1 MNKLYRSRRHRVIGG
16 VCGGLAQYFAA
27 DVSVIRLAWVLF
39 SLLGGAGI
47 VLYLLAWIIIPE
59 RQAHSRESFHGEP
72 AYEVDH
78 AERARLAGIILVAVG
93 AYLLLE
99 RVISIRVTLWPL
111 LLVVA
116 GVALLMSGRRDQ
128 SPPPDQKDDGPPRAQ
143 SPERAEPKE
152 KTSYE
157 E

>member
-59 RQAHSRESFHGEP
+59 RQAHSRQGVHEEP

-78 AERARLAGIILVAVG
+78 AERTRLVGIILVAVG

-111 LLVVA
+111 LLVLG
-116 GVALLMSGRRDQ
+116 GVALLMSGRQDP
-128 SPPPDQKDDGPPRAQ
+128 SPPPDQRDDGPPRAQ
-143 SPERAEPKE
+143 GAERAEPKE